1 MSTKAVNLMIRN
13 KAYYSK
19 KQIRHLISGNNVQI
33 TEQARISAQKDFG
46 WSIDDI
52 CKALLKLPVK
62 SWYKSETKFNNPNI
76 CVDYYRVHNLE
87 GENIY
92 THFYIDCNNLVIDS
106 FKEI

>member
-1 MSTKAVNLMIRN
+1 MSTKAVSVMSRN
-13 KAYYSK
+13 KPYYSK
-19 KQIRHLISGNNVQI
+19 KQIRQLISLNNVQI
-33 TEQARISAQKDFG
+33 TQQARTTAQKDFG

-62 SWYKSETKFNNPNI
+62 SWYKSETKFDNPNI
-76 CVDYYRVHNLE
+76 WVDYYRANNLE

-92 THFYIDCNNLVIDS
+92 THFYVDCNNLVIDS

>member
-1 MSTKAVNLMIRN
+1 MSTKTVSVMSRN
-13 KAYYSK
+13 KPYYSK
-19 KQIRHLISGNNVQI
+19 RQIRQLISVNSVQI
-33 TEQARISAQKDFG
+33 TEQARTTAQKDFG

-52 CKALLKLPVK
+52 CKTLLKLPVK

-76 CVDYYRVHNLE
+76 WVDYYRAHNLE